1 MTQRIHEYK
10 LGSCARYLIRC
21 SVTIQ
26 RVLSRPGNSY
36 RDLSEVIY
44 NMAETSVPAKRFRL
58 SIYRAGM
65 LHSGLAAMSECVPQ
79 ITVEPVITRTKK
91 KGRGEGE
98 KKTKNEEKNIS
109 EPVF

>member
-1 MTQRIHEYK
+1 MTQRIREYK

-36 RDLSEVIY
+36 RDLSGVIY
-44 NMAETSVPAKRFRL
+44 NMAETFVPAKRFRL

-79 ITVEPVITRTKK
+79 ITVEPVITVREQKKRVEGREKRKQRTKK
-91 KGRGEGE
+91 K
-98 KKTKNEEKNIS
+98 T
-109 EPVF
+109 